1 MLAGNSCAAAANHHQ
16 LKLDCWSKLLM
27 RRLLFWQEMETVT
40 SKESVKL
47 HVAVHQCDCGPNVN
61 QVDETGWLV
70 AQDPTMKTK
79 LDKLSQWYP
88 KIDFDTLQNVL
99 AAHEGDMHQT
109 KQVGAHHAN

>member
-1 MLAGNSCAAAANHHQ
+1 M
-16 LKLDCWSKLLM
+16 
-27 RRLLFWQEMETVT
+27 F
-40 SKESVKL
+40 
-47 HVAVHQCDCGPNVN
+47 

-88 KIDFDTLQNVL
+88 NIDFDTLQNVL
-99 AAHEGDMHQT
+99 AAHEGDMHQA